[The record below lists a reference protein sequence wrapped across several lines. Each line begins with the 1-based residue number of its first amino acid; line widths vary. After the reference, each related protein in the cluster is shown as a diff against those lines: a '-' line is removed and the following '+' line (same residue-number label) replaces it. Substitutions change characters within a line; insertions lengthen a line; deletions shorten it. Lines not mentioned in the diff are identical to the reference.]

1 MVIGLKN
8 SSILCHNLHGL
19 YAKVNF
25 NLQVKGTI
33 ITVSPKIILE
43 ESYWNEHF

>member
-8 SSILCHNLHGL
+8 SSIVCHNLHGL
-19 YAKVNF
+19 YEKVNSY
-25 NLQVKGTI
+25 LQMEDTI
-33 ITVSPKIILE
+33 GSVGPKIILE